1 MKSSGDP
8 IDPGRI
14 IRLGCIRYLNVAPI
28 HHGLQNGGAIP
39 GTVLF
44 KAPPSELNRRMAA
57 EELDISPVSSAAYAL
72 NQDRWLVLPGF
83 SISCFGSVMS
93 VLLVS
98 RFPLAALSGRPVL
111 LTEDS
116 GTASELL
123 KLLFAQ
129 ANVHPVFE
137 TGRIQSADDIANS
150 DAGLVIGDAALKTD
164 WNASFPFVSD
174 LGSMWRDLT
183 GLPFVFAVWAVR
195 KGFAEKNPEAVLKVL
210 ELLNRSRESG
220 LRNLEQ
226 IAAHASAVTGL
237 SVEDA
242 RRYYRGLH
250 YDLDPGKLQGLGT
263 FFSLLHAKG
272 YLPRKISLTFF
283 PNPHG

>member
-1 MKSSGDP
+1 MKSFGDP

-14 IRLGCIRYLNVAPI
+14 VRLGCIRYLNVAPI
-28 HHGLQNGGAIP
+28 HHGIQNGGALP
-39 GTVLF
+39 GSIIF
-44 KAPPSELNRRMAA
+44 KASPSELNRRMSDEA
-57 EELDISPVSSAAYAL
+57 LDISPVSSVAYAL
-72 NQDRWLVLPGF
+72 NQDRWLLLPDF

-98 RFPLAALSGRPVL
+98 RFPFTALSGRTVL

-129 ANVHPVFE
+129 RDVHPVFE
-137 TGRIQSADDIANS
+137 TGRIQSTADVANAA
-150 DAGLVIGDAALKTD
+150 AGLVIGDAALKGD
-164 WNASFPFVSD
+164 WKESFPFVSD

-195 KGFAEKNPEAVLKVL
+195 KEFAEKKPAAVAKVL
-210 ELLNRSRESG
+210 ELLNRSREAG

-226 IAAHASAVTGL
+226 IAGHAALVTGL
-237 SVEDA
+237 SLEA
-242 RRYYRGLH
+242 SRLYYRRLH
-250 YDLDPGKLQGLGT
+250 YDLDPKKLEGLVT
-263 FFSLLHAKG
+263 FFSLLHARG
-272 YLPRKISLTFF
+272 YLPREVSLSFF
-283 PNPHG
+283 RSPHA